1 MIRSIFFFCLI
12 VFFYFPPGFSQT
24 SENISLLCKT
34 KFNRFYGAGD
44 VWGVNINNVN
54 YALVTLDGG
63 LSIVNTDN
71 PSIS

>member
-1 MIRSIFFFCLI
+1 MNRSIFFFCLI

-34 KFNRFYGAGD
+34 KFTRYWGVAD
-44 VWGVNINNVN
+44 VWGVQINGTN
-54 YALVTLDGG
+54 YALATLDGG
-63 LSIVNTDN
+63 LSIINTDN